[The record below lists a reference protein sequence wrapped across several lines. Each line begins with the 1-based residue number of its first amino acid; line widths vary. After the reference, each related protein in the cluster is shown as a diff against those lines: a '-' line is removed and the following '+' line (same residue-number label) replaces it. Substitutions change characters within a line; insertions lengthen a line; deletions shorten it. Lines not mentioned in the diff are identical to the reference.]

1 VTRILGT
8 SAIVCL
14 FAAILTPAV
23 NIASRPFLTR
33 SDIRPSDAIL
43 VLGAEIKTDGS
54 LSYESQQRLL
64 YGIRLYKNGLAPIF
78 IVSGPGRPETA
89 PESTVRAKIA
99 VELGVPSESILEIN
113 TARTTREEA
122 QQTARLLTAR
132 HLNQVLLVTD
142 ALHMLRSKLIF
153 EAAGIN
159 VSPAPSDGFPQ
170 YASSAEDRLLLL
182 RSLLMHCAGLVYYR
196 VAGYI

>member
-1 VTRILGT
+1 MLWNRATRILGT

-99 VELGVPSESILEIN
+99 VELGVP
-113 TARTTREEA
+113 
-122 QQTARLLTAR
+122 
-132 HLNQVLLVTD
+132 
-142 ALHMLRSKLIF
+142 
-153 EAAGIN
+153 
-159 VSPAPSDGFPQ
+159 
-170 YASSAEDRLLLL
+170 
-182 RSLLMHCAGLVYYR
+182 
-196 VAGYI
+196 